1 MKTITVFDKPMCC
14 SSGVCGPS
22 VDPDLARFA
31 DDLRWLAGQG
41 VQIKRHNPAHDAT
54 AFMHDP
60 IIREAMKHGGEA
72 ALPVIV
78 VGGEERSRQRYPAR
92 GELAAWAGLP
102 FAAAPATSTQGDC
115 CGRTGCC

>member
-22 VDPDLARFA
+22 VDPALARFA

-41 VQIKRHNPAHDAT
+41 IQVQRHNPAHDAT

-60 IIREAMKHGGEA
+60 IIREAMKAGGEA
-72 ALPVIV
+72 VLPVIV
-78 VGGEERSRQRYPAR
+78 VDGEERSRQRYPER
-92 GELAAWAGLP
+92 DELAGWVGLP
-102 FAAAPATSTQGDC
+102 IATDPATSTKGGC
-115 CGRTGCC
+115 CGTSGCC